1 MNAALEILPCPDTTV
16 DAPDAPKKFSKVL
29 VNRANRFLGEN
40 PTFTQ
45 AALARKLGVSPST
58 LNRYLSGKPEGN
70 VQKLEA
76 LLGDVLKAEE
86 ERKRDGVILIETAVS
101 QLVEGAMEEIRHN
114 GDMGGIFG
122 PPGVGKTC
130 AVKLYAR
137 NHPTAILITCS
148 EWDGSG
154 TDMRHLIWEHIDSRG
169 WSTNKGS
176 QAHFLVERFRGSDR
190 LFIVDE
196 CHELKRTGRKF
207 WRHFHDATGC
217 PVAYVGKEEFLE
229 KVAEDSQHYSRI
241 GYIKRL
247 SADTTENTAEAMVA
261 QYTPTGWADI
271 HDLAMQVVKEADGGH
286 ARSLRKQLRLAL
298 SIHSKTGKDLRT
310 CFLAAHGQL
319 HRKFKLVNTRN

>member
-1 MNAALEILPCPDTTV
+1 MEAILQLPISAEE
-16 DAPDAPKKFSKVL
+16 APLDAPKKFSKVL

-86 ERKRDGVILIETAVS
+86 ERKRDGVVLIETAVS
-101 QLVEGAMEEIRHN
+101 QLIEGAIEEIRQN
-114 GDMGGIFG
+114 GDMGCIFG

-130 AVKLYAR
+130 GIKLYVR
-137 NHPTAILITCS
+137 NHPTTLLITAS

-154 TDMRHLIWEHIDSRG
+154 TDMRHLIWEDIDSRG
-169 WSTNKGS
+169 WSTKKGS

-190 LFIVDE
+190 PFIIDE

-217 PVAYVGKEEFLE
+217 PIIYAGKEKEFMD

-247 SADTTENTAEAMVA
+247 SADTTENTAEAMVL
-261 QYTPTGWADI
+261 QYTPTGWAEI
-271 HDLAMQVVKEADGGH
+271 SDLAMQVVKEADGGH

-298 SIHSKTGKDLRT
+298 SIQSKTGKDLRT

-319 HRKFKLVNTRN
+319 HRKFKLVNNRV